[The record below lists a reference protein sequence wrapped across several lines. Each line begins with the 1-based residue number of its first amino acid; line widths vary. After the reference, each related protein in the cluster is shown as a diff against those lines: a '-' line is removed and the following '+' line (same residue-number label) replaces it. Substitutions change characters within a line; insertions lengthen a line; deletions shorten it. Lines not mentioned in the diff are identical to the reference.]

1 MSKNPGDIVDKI
13 LQRFAE
19 ENGHDIVWWWLSFGR
34 SPEQGGPEFL
44 GVSIVQGF
52 DMVSAALAAHA
63 HGCNPGGDV
72 RGFMILPRLT
82 IPEEFKN
89 RLLTNEECD
98 QIEAIF
104 EEQHD
109 RYFAAQSLCN

>member
-1 MSKNPGDIVDKI
+1 MSRNPGDIVDKI

-19 ENGHDIVWWWLSFGR
+19 KNGHDTFWWWLSFGR

-44 GVSIVQGF
+44 GVAIVRGF

-72 RGFMILPRLT
+72 RGTAILPRLEV
-82 IPEEFKN
+82 PEEFRN

-104 EEQHD
+104 DEQHE
-109 RYFAAQSLCN
+109 RFEAVQALTN